1 MASSAAA
8 AWTSAASKV
17 RVTMALI
24 AGSNA
29 SIRAMCAATTSRADT
44 S

>member
-8 AWTSAASKV
+8 ARPSATSKV
-17 RVTMALI
+17 RVTMALM
-24 AGSNA
+24 AGSKA
-29 SIRAMCAATTSRADT
+29 SILAMCAETTSRADT